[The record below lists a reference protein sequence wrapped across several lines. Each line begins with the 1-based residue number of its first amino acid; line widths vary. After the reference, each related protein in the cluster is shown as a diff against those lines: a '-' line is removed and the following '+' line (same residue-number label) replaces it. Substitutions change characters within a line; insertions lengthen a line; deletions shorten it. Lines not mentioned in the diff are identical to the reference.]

1 MKAFCPYNQAHKLDY
16 VLKKIHSVRKAM
28 GGKSTKANKKQFLD
42 FNLNNSDEEDGC
54 HQSKAVG
61 QDTRM
66 DCVGKKYFP
75 FVNSGIY
82 LK

>member
-1 MKAFCPYNQAHKLDY
+1 MFLKRYIVLGKLWEAK
-16 VLKKIHSVRKAM
+16 VQKQ
-28 GGKSTKANKKQFLD
+28 TKNSFLD